1 MADGDVSKIGV
12 ALLAGGSL
20 GGFGGHTLSGGGET
34 IVDASSIES
43 CSAFIQHSARHERHE
58 CELRILTIKSELE
71 KNADN

>member
-1 MADGDVSKIGV
+1 MADADISKIAI
-12 ALLAGGSL
+12 ALLAGGSI

-34 IVDASSIES
+34 VVDASSIES

-71 KNADN
+71 KDANN